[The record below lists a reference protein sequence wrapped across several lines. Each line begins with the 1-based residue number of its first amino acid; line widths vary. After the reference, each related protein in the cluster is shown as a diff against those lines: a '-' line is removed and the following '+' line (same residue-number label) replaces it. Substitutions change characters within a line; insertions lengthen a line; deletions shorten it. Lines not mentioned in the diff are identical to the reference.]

1 MFKNTRK
8 NTTAGRAP
16 KKLVAGRFHAS
27 SSKSASGQQARQ
39 NNSRQGQKAAPAK
52 PAPAKARVA
61 SFEDLKQQ
69 LAAWAENERVPGK
82 IQAWFTRDA
91 VSEHSDWRIINK
103 LVNGHE
109 TLVLDAPAKGM
120 EPPEP
125 VQGIFDQLHKDHLR
139 TIKKALRQIWFRATG
154 DGRFALLIQ
163 ANVHGKNS
171 GHEIKTLVEFIQHN
185 YPQVI
190 SCHQI
195 QCTPNHIFDPA
206 AQLKMRVD
214 MRGIFGSAFMPIAGT
229 GFSMHVLDWS
239 PRIKDAWI
247 ELPERI
253 RDAIHPAAGDKF
265 FEFYCG
271 PSLVASSLAQ
281 DFDQVDT
288 LDCRESAMESSKMNS
303 RNLAGGSLKFHRGHL
318 EAAFLEKFFSHKD
331 NEGRWT
337 FYLNVP
343 VEEPLNAEQ
352 IQAIAGARPERII
365 LQAGDLESAGKYVKR
380 FRAEGYMLRKNIPL
394 YLEPGTGKF
403 DLLMLFVPDRVGVL
417 GGFAA
422 KNSRNLKVERPREQ
436 VFRKKQGDIPHFVQ
450 KK

>member
-16 KKLVAGRFHAS
+16 KKMVAGRFHAS
-27 SSKSASGQQARQ
+27 TRKTAPEK
-39 NNSRQGQKAAPAK
+39 KAEAK
-52 PAPAKARVA
+52 PAPARAKVA

-69 LAAWAENERVPGK
+69 LTAWAENERVPGK

-91 VSEHSDWRIINK
+91 VSEHSDWRIVNK

-125 VQGIFDQLHKDHLR
+125 VQGIFDQLHKEHLR

-154 DGRFALLIQ
+154 DGRFALLVQ

-171 GHEIKTLVEFIQHN
+171 GHEIKTLIEFVQHT

-190 SCHQI
+190 SCHLV

-214 MRGIFGSAFMPIAGT
+214 LRGVFGSAFMPIAGT

-247 ELPERI
+247 ELPELI

-271 PSLVASSLAQ
+271 PSFVASSLAQ
-281 DFDQVDT
+281 DFAQVDT
-288 LDCRESAMESSKMNS
+288 LDCRETAMESSKMNS

-318 EAAFLEKFFSHKD
+318 EAGFLEKFFSRKE

-337 FYLNVP
+337 FYLNIP
-343 VEEPLNAEQ
+343 AEEPLNAEQ
-352 IQAIAGARPERII
+352 IQAIAASRPERIL

-403 DLLMLFVPDRVGVL
+403 DLLMLFVPDRAGLL

-422 KNSRNLKVERPREQ
+422 QKSQNRKVERHREQ

>member
-27 SSKSASGQQARQ
+27 SRKAAPESQARQ
-39 NNSRQGQKAAPAK
+39 EQAK
-52 PAPAKARVA
+52 PAPIKTRIA

-69 LAAWAENERVPGK
+69 LDAWATNERIPGK

-91 VSEHSDWRIINK
+91 ISEHSDWRIMNK

-120 EPPEP
+120 DVPKP
-125 VQGIFDQLHKDHLR
+125 VQGIFDQLHKEHLR

-154 DGRFALLIQ
+154 DGRFALLVQ

-171 GHEIKTLVEFIQHN
+171 GHEIKTLVEFIQHS

-195 QCTPNHIFDPA
+195 QCTPNHIFSPA
-206 AQLKMRVD
+206 AQLSMRVD
-214 MRGIFGSAFMPIAGT
+214 LRNIFGSAFMPIAGT
-229 GFSMHVLDWS
+229 GLSMHVLDWS
-239 PRIKDAWI
+239 PKIKDAWI
-247 ELPERI
+247 ELPQRI

-271 PSLVASSLAQ
+271 PSFIAASLAQ

-288 LDCRESAMESSKMNS
+288 LDCRETAMESSKMNS
-303 RNLAGGSLKFHRGHL
+303 RNLAGGTLKFHRGHL
-318 EAAFLEKFFSHKD
+318 EANFLEKFFSRKE

-343 VEEPLNAEQ
+343 TEEPLNAEQ
-352 IQAIAGARPERII
+352 IQALAASRPERIL
-365 LQAGDLESAGKYVKR
+365 LQAGDLESAGKFIKR

-403 DLLMLFVPDRVGVL
+403 DLLMLFVPDRAGVL
-417 GGFAA
+417 GGFTA
-422 KNSRNLKVERPREQ
+422 KNGKNRKVERPREQ
-436 VFRKKQGDIPHFVQ
+436 VFGKKQGDIPHFVQ

>member
-16 KKLVAGRFHAS
+16 KKMVAGRFHAS
-27 SSKSASGQQARQ
+27 TRKTAPEK
-39 NNSRQGQKAAPAK
+39 KAEAK
-52 PAPAKARVA
+52 PAPARAKVA

-69 LAAWAENERVPGK
+69 LTAWAENERVPGK

-91 VSEHSDWRIINK
+91 VSEHSDWRIVNK

-125 VQGIFDQLHKDHLR
+125 VQGIFDQLHKEHLR
-139 TIKKALRQIWFRATG
+139 TIKKALRQIWFRATS
-154 DGRFALLIQ
+154 DGRFALLVQ

-171 GHEIKTLVEFIQHN
+171 GHEIKTLIEFVQHT

-190 SCHQI
+190 SCHLV

-206 AQLKMRVD
+206 AQLKMRID
-214 MRGIFGSAFMPIAGT
+214 LRGVFGSAFMPIAGT

-271 PSLVASSLAQ
+271 PSFVASSLAQ
-281 DFDQVDT
+281 DFAQVDT
-288 LDCRESAMESSKMNS
+288 LDCRETAMESSKMNS

-318 EAAFLEKFFSHKD
+318 EANFLEKFFSRKE

-337 FYLNVP
+337 FYLNIP
-343 VEEPLNAEQ
+343 AEEPLNAEQ
-352 IQAIAGARPERII
+352 IQAIAASRPERIL

-403 DLLMLFVPDRVGVL
+403 DLLMLFVPDRAGLL

-422 KNSRNLKVERPREQ
+422 QKSQNRKVERPREQ
-436 VFRKKQGDIPHFVQ
+436 VFTKKQGDIPHFVQ

>member
-1 MFKNTRK
+1 MFKNTK
-8 NTTAGRAP
+8 KKATAGHAP

-27 SSKSASGQQARQ
+27 SRKALPEQKPAQAKSAPV
-39 NNSRQGQKAAPAK
+39 KT
-52 PAPAKARVA
+52 RVA

-69 LAAWAENERVPGK
+69 LTAWATNERIPGK

-91 VSEHSDWRIINK
+91 IADHSDWRIINK
-103 LVNGHE
+103 LVGGHE

-120 EPPEP
+120 EVPET
-125 VQGIFDQLHKDHLR
+125 VQGIFDQLHKEHLR

-154 DGRFALLIQ
+154 DGRYALLIQ

-171 GHEIKTLVEFIQHN
+171 GHEVKTLVEFVQHT

-214 MRGIFGSAFMPIAGT
+214 LRNVFGSAFMPIANT
-229 GFSMHVLDWS
+229 GFSTHVLDWS
-239 PRIKDAWI
+239 PRIKDAWL

-271 PSLVASSLAQ
+271 PSFVASSLAQ

-288 LDCRESAMESSKMNS
+288 LDCRETAMESTKMNS

-318 EAAFLEKFFSHKD
+318 EAPFLEKFFSRKE

-343 VEEPLNAEQ
+343 AEEPLNAEQ
-352 IQAIAGARPERII
+352 IQAIAASRPERIL
-365 LQAGDLESAGKYVKR
+365 LQAGDLESAAKYVKR

-403 DLLMLFVPDRVGVL
+403 DLLMLFVPDRAGLL

-422 KNSRNLKVERPREQ
+422 RNSKNRKVERPREQ
-436 VFRKKQGDIPHFVQ
+436 VFGKKQGDIPHFVQ

>member
-8 NTTAGRAP
+8 KTTAGHAP

-27 SSKSASGQQARQ
+27 SRKALPE
-39 NNSRQGQKAAPAK
+39 QKPAQAK
-52 PAPAKARVA
+52 PAPARTRVA
-61 SFEDLKQQ
+61 TFEDLKQQ

-82 IQAWFTRDA
+82 FQAWFTCDA
-91 VSEHSDWRIINK
+91 IADHSDWRIMNK

-120 EPPEP
+120 DVPEA
-125 VQGIFDQLHKDHLR
+125 VQGIFDQLHKEHLR
-139 TIKKALRQIWFRATG
+139 TIKKALRQMWFRATG
-154 DGRFALLIQ
+154 DGRYAILVQ

-171 GHEIKTLVEFIQHN
+171 GHEIKTLVEFIQHT

-190 SCHQI
+190 SCHQV

-214 MRGIFGSAFMPIAGT
+214 LRNIFGSAFMPIAGT
-229 GFSMHVLDWS
+229 GLSMHVLDWS

-247 ELPERI
+247 ELPQRI

-271 PSLVASSLAQ
+271 PSFVAASLAQ

-288 LDCRESAMESSKMNS
+288 LDCRETAMESTKMNS

-318 EAAFLEKFFSHKD
+318 EAGFLEKFFSRKE

-343 VEEPLNAEQ
+343 SEEPLNAEQ
-352 IQAIAGARPERII
+352 IQAIAASRPERI
-365 LQAGDLESAGKYVKR
+365 LMQAGDLESAGKYIKR

-403 DLLMLFVPDRVGVL
+403 DLLMLFVPDRAGLL

-422 KNSRNLKVERPREQ
+422 KNGRNRKVERPREQ
-436 VFRKKQGDIPHFVQ
+436 VFAKKQGDIPHFVQ